1 MRRTHERV
9 MKVHPKTADE
19 NLGFSEIRRR
29 LREILLSAMGED
41 ALRDMTPSHAEAVVR
56 TELSRVAELQE
67 ALMKRESVPLGGHI
81 DIRDVLV
88 RAAPDGAW
96 VQPKDLVSVRRVAGA
111 MRHLRAFF
119 TDGRYRHLSN
129 LTGRITELR
138 DLEDFIDEI
147 LDGEG
152 AVRDTASADLRR
164 IRRLLS
170 HKRAAVRAKIHEEL
184 RKAQRRGYASEM
196 QPTLRGGRMVI
207 PLHAEAKRKVRGFV
221 HDQSSSGQT
230 VYVEPAV
237 CLALNNDVRILEGDE
252 RREVERI
259 LRVATTRIRAVG
271 GTLKENLRCMAQFD
285 LLQAKSRLGNRLQ
298 AVVPRLNRS
307 GVFDIRQGRNPLLI
321 LHQQGSVVPLDLLIG
336 EDATTLVI
344 TGPNAGGKTVAMK
357 TVGLFALML
366 SYGMP
371 VPVHKHS
378 SFCLVHCLL
387 VEIGDEQSIEHDL
400 STFSARVKG
409 LQRMIACADS
419 DALILI
425 DEIGTGTDPSEGAAL
440 AQAALER
447 LTQAGARTIV
457 TTHHGTLKAWAHEA
471 AGVKNGSMEFD
482 RQTLCPTYRFSQG
495 LPGSSYAFDI
505 AERMQLD
512 RQVLERARVLIGSEE
527 RKLEN
532 LIATFELRNLELER
546 RLTLKAAAAQA
557 SKPNKP
563 GKPAKV
569 EAAPAAEP
577 KKPIERFTVGDRVRL
592 DGQTKIGEI
601 VAIDGAKAVI
611 LFGSNRWPVDVG
623 RLKKITGGMKLP
635 TVRFSPQI
643 AGACKRLDL
652 HGFRTEKALTAVKHH
667 IDRAVAADF
676 DEVEI
681 LHGVGTWRLSNAI
694 RHYLPNDNRV
704 SDFETAAGNPGMTI
718 VRLK

>member
-1 MRRTHERV
+1 MQ
-9 MKVHPKTADE
+9 VHPKTAEE

-29 LREILLSAMGED
+29 LRELLLSSMGED
-41 ALRDMTPSHAEAVVR
+41 ALRDMKASHDEAVVR

-67 ALMKRESVPLGGHI
+67 ALTKGESVPLGGHI

-96 VQPKDLVSVRRVAGA
+96 VEPKDLVSVRAVAGA
-111 MRHLRAFF
+111 MRRLRAFF
-119 TDGRYRHLSN
+119 ADGRYQKLAK

-138 DLEDFIDEI
+138 GLEEFIDEI
-147 LDGEG
+147 VDQEG

-170 HKRAAVRAKIHEEL
+170 HKRAAVRAKVHEEL
-184 RKAQRRGYASEM
+184 RKAQKRGYASEM

-221 HDQSSSGQT
+221 HDQSASGQT
-230 VYVEPAV
+230 VYMEPAA

-259 LRVATTRIRAVG
+259 LRLATTRIRAVG
-271 GTLKENLRCMAQFD
+271 ETLHRNLLCMVQFD
-285 LLQAKSRLGNRLQ
+285 LVQAKARLGNRLQ

-321 LHQQGSVVPLDLLIG
+321 LLQQGSVVPLDLLIG
-336 EDATTLVI
+336 EDTTTLVI

-357 TVGLFALML
+357 TVGLFVLML
-366 SYGMP
+366 SYGIP
-371 VPVHKHS
+371 VPAHQHS
-378 SFCLVHCLL
+378 SFCLVHRLL

-400 STFSARVKG
+400 STFGARVRG
-409 LQRMIACADS
+409 LQRMIADADRH
-419 DALILI
+419 ALILI

-447 LTQAGARTIV
+447 LTKAGARTIV

-471 AGVKNGSMEFD
+471 AGVENGSMEFD
-482 RQTLCPTYRFSQG
+482 RQTLCPTYLFSQG

-505 AERMQLD
+505 AERMHLD
-512 RQVLERARVLIGSEE
+512 MHVLERARTLIGSKQ
-527 RKLEN
+527 RALED
-532 LIATFELRNLELER
+532 LIATFELRTQELER
-546 RLTLKAAAAQA
+546 RLSMLP
-557 SKPNKP
+557 SKPQGSKP
-563 GKPAKV
+563 RKLPRDEGV
-569 EAAPAAEP
+569 PAATP
-577 KKPIERFTVGDRVRL
+577 KKPSEDFKVGDRVRL
-592 DGQTKIGEI
+592 YGQSQIGEI
-601 VAIDGAKAVI
+601 VDRDGRKAVVV
-611 LFGSNRWPVDVG
+611 FGSNRWPVDVG
-623 RLKKITGGMKLP
+623 RLEKITGGKKRP
-635 TVRFSPQI
+635 TVRFPPRI
-643 AGACKRLDL
+643 RGARKRLDL
-652 HGFRTEKALTAVKHH
+652 HGFRVDKALVAVKHH

-681 LHGVGTWRLSNAI
+681 LHGVGTWQLSNAI
-694 RHYLPNDNRV
+694 RDFLPNDTRI
-704 SDFETAAGNPGMTI
+704 SEFETAAGNPGITI